1 MVEPMSEHDEGA
13 ARSTRID
20 LNYNLTADNFSSFTS
35 SVTRWKDYFFN
46 FWSLTT
52 IKIGPIALKIGQN
65 RVLFCKMQNKLSID
79 CQTIIFLPKW

>member
-35 SVTRWKDYFFN
+35 SVT
-46 FWSLTT
+46 T
-52 IKIGPIALKIGQN
+52 INIGPISLKIGQN

>member
-35 SVTRWKDYFFN
+35 SVTRWKDYF
-46 FWSLTT
+46 
-52 IKIGPIALKIGQN
+52 
-65 RVLFCKMQNKLSID
+65 SIFGHL
-79 CQTIIFLPKW
+79 QQ